1 MIDEKKLI
9 YWIKSHCNPYGKPTL
24 DYDTSIKI
32 MDFIENLHPKSG
44 EWRLAEDPPK
54 DDNYILLSFAN
65 FSTPLVGRYEEDEE
79 GGAYYIGDDD
89 EPCTVSDVFV
99 DAWMPLPDPYRMDVA
114 KKQTN
119 ADRIRGMTDEEL
131 LDIILCPY
139 DAAGS
144 PESIMPCA
152 RDGIQELVAPDDC
165 HKCMM
170 EWLQKEVEDKEDD

>member
-119 ADRIRGMTDEEL
+119 ADRIRSMTDEKLADFIEMKQFFA
-131 LDIILCPY
+131 I
-139 DAAGS
+139 
-144 PESIMPCA
+144 A
-152 RDGIQELVAPDDC
+152 RNGTDGEEYTLQ
-165 HKCMM
+165 
-170 EWLQKEVEDKEDD
+170 WLKSEVEDKEDD